1 MSKKLVICE
10 KPSVARDVAGA
21 LPEVFTQK
29 GDAYESDHWV
39 ISYAVGHLLEQVDP
53 DEYDP
58 RFRKWTYEDLPILP
72 TEFRYQAR
80 DSRAATQLAS
90 LHQLQSESR

>member
-21 LPEVFTQK
+21 LPETFTQK

-58 RFRKWTYEDLPILP
+58 RFRKWTYEDLPIIP

-80 DSRAATQLAS
+80 DSRAAKQLAS
-90 LHQLQSESR
+90 LHKLMSR